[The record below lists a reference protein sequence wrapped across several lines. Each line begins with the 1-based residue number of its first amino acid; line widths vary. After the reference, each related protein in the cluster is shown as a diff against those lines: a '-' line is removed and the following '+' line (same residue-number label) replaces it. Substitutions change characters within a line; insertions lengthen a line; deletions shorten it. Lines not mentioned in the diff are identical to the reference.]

1 MKVDEPMSLLKNRLA
16 LHKFVCLEFGYQDV
30 SQMLDQIATEHIEFG
45 GYSDFRAILP
55 FNPKS
60 RIAEE
65 HLAIY
70 NSNIEKLSRTMNM
83 TTDRGRTWKPHQYL
97 ALLFT
102 EYYLHQYF
110 DNIQE
115 LTTNLNE
122 FLLNSRLAVRPRD
135 YKMDDLH
142 TLAFQSAT
150 GSGKT
155 LIMHANILQYQ
166 HYLEQT
172 GKRLNNIVL
181 LTPNEQMSSQHFRD
195 LADSGIHARLFSHDA
210 PSELFSTVEILDLNK
225 LAETKGVKRVAV
237 SDFGENNLVL
247 VDEGH
252 LGASGKVWRERRNE
266 LSSGGFT
273 FEYSATFN
281 QITSKRE
288 NEHLLEHYSKSLV
301 FDYSYNQF
309 YTDGYGKDYS
319 ISNLPNGYSDQNSN
333 MYLLGCLLTFFQQ
346 CSVWENNSN
355 QWSEFNLSKPLWV
368 FLGKTVVGS
377 SNIDKESRSDV
388 IKIIRF
394 LAWFLANEKHACQMI
409 EQLMSGQSG
418 LIDDA
423 GNDYFDNF
431 YAYLEASPMEI
442 YGDICSTIFN
452 GNGILRVTYLTA
464 GEGELHLSTSNNEPF
479 GVINIGDSTSLYNL
493 LNEIS
498 SSEFTV
504 EREMGFRELLFNK
517 VDNHNS
523 TINIVVGARRFIAGW
538 NSWRVSTMGLMH
550 VGVGEGP
557 EIIQMFGRG
566 VRLKGHSLSLK
577 RHTETD
583 IEPPADS
590 KKLSELEKLYIFGL
604 RANYM
609 QTFKDLLEKE
619 GMQIEKTKLTLPVT
633 WNFARNQGLKLIRLK
648 AGSEYVSSKN
658 RPTLPQPNDYSGTRV
673 LLDQYS
679 QLQSISSS
687 TGNSALP
694 TQVNTVK
701 LSNYSS
707 YIDSERIYS
716 KLVSQKIHKEWHNY
730 VITKQVVED
739 LLSDDSWYEL
749 YMPPDQLKLRN
760 FADLQKFEDIALNMI
775 THYADNH
782 WRKERQK
789 WEHSQTEII
798 PLDKDDP
805 NVIIEYKLSLNA
817 KETVLIEAIKTWKRD
832 MTKDAY
838 SEIKLGAFWEKCHA
852 YQPLLYKGKDSLISV
867 EPVALDENEAS
878 FVKNLADLAN
888 KNDPCLQER
897 ELYLIRNLTRGRG
910 VSFFDDYSYF
920 PDFIIWLKL
929 GNQQDIIF
937 IDPKGLGR
945 VGTKERKKIDL
956 HTNIKGI
963 EQEVCKNDP
972 DLRLH
977 AYVLSVTPPNKI
989 DDGSKSRENWKN
1001 EGVYFLRDT
1010 DSIKHI
1016 IEDVLSP

>member
-1 MKVDEPMSLLKNRLA
+1 MSLLKNRLA
-16 LHKFVCLEFGYQDV
+16 LHKFVCLQFGYQDV
-30 SQMLDQIATEHIEFG
+30 SAMLEQIGTEHVEFES
-45 GYSDFRAILP
+45 YSDFPVILP
-55 FNPKS
+55 LNPRS
-60 RIAEE
+60 RVSYD
-65 HLAIY
+65 HLAAY
-70 NSNIEKLSRTMNM
+70 NSNIEKLSRSMNM

-102 EYYLHQYF
+102 EYYLHRYF
-110 DNIQE
+110 DDIKA
-115 LTTNLNE
+115 LATNLNE
-122 FLLNSRLAVRPRD
+122 FLLHSKLAIRPRN
-135 YKMDDLH
+135 YELDDLH

-155 LIMHANILQYQ
+155 LLMHANILQYQ

-172 GKRLNNIVL
+172 GKHLNNIVL
-181 LTPNEQMSSQHFRD
+181 LTPNEQMSSQHLRD

-210 PSELFSTVEILDLNK
+210 SSELFSTVEILDLNK
-225 LAETKGVKRVAV
+225 LAEKKGVKRVAV

-281 QITSKRE
+281 QVTSKKE
-288 NEHLLEHYSKSLV
+288 NRHLLEHYSKSLIY
-301 FDYSYNQF
+301 DYSYNQF

-346 CSVWENNSN
+346 CSIWKDNSN
-355 QWSEFNLSKPLWV
+355 QWREFNLSKPLWV

-377 SNIDKESRSDV
+377 SNVDKESRSDV

-394 LAWFLANEKHACQMI
+394 FAWFLANEAHACQMMQ
-409 EQLMSGQSG
+409 QLMSGQSG
-418 LIDDA
+418 LIDDT
-423 GNDYFDNF
+423 GNDYFDSSF
-431 YAYLEASPMEI
+431 AYLDVSPEEI
-442 YGDICSTIFN
+442 YGDICSIIFN
-452 GNGILRVTYLTA
+452 GKGILRVTYLTA
-464 GEGELHLSTSNNEPF
+464 GEGELHLSTGNNETF

-583 IEPPADS
+583 IEPPPDS

-648 AGSEYVSSKN
+648 SGMKYVNSKN
-658 RPTLPQPNDYSGTRV
+658 RPALPQPSNYSGTRV
-673 LLDQYS
+673 SLDQYS
-679 QLQSISSS
+679 QLQSIASS

-694 TQVNTVK
+694 TQMNTVK
-701 LSNYSS
+701 LSHYSS
-707 YIDSERIYS
+707 YMDSARIYS
-716 KLVSQKIHKEWHNY
+716 KLVSRKLHKEWHNY

-739 LLSDDSWYEL
+739 LLSDDTWYEL

-760 FADLQKFEDIALNMI
+760 FADLQKFEDIALEMM
-775 THYADNH
+775 THYADNN
-782 WRKERQK
+782 WRRARQK
-789 WEHSQTEII
+789 WEHSQTEIV

-805 NVIIEYKLSLNA
+805 NVIGEYKLSLDTR
-817 KETVLIEAIKTWKRD
+817 ETELIKAIRAWKKD

-838 SEIKLGAFWEKCHA
+838 SEIKLGALWEHRHA

-867 EPVALDENEAS
+867 EPVALDENEAY
-878 FVKNLADLAN
+878 FVKTLADLAH
-888 KNDPCLQER
+888 NDDACLQER
-897 ELYLIRNLTRGRG
+897 ELYLIRNLAKGKG

-929 GNQQDIIF
+929 DNQQDIIF

-945 VGTKERKKIDL
+945 IGTKERKKIDL
-956 HTNIKGI
+956 HMNIKNI

-977 AYVLSVTPPNKI
+977 AYVLSVTPPNII
-989 DDGSKSRENWKN
+989 DDGSKSREDWKN
-1001 EGVYFLRDT
+1001 EGVYFLRDIS
-1010 DSIKHI
+1010 SIKDI
-1016 IEDVLSP
+1016 IEDVLS